1 MVAGLAFDL
10 DEAKGHYRGLVR
22 FTLFSGTLQGHE
34 WQECRVLPTQEAHRL
49 GLIRLTWLQVW
60 LMTSMRRRGII
71 EAWCAS
77 RCSAAPFKVTS
88 GRNVGCRRRRRRT
101 VWA

>member
-34 WQECRVLPTQEAHRL
+34 WQGCRVLPTQEAHR
-49 GLIRLTWLQVW
+49 RSFW
-60 LMTSMRRRGII
+60 
-71 EAWCAS
+71 
-77 RCSAAPFKVTS
+77 
-88 GRNVGCRRRRRRT
+88 RNRN
-101 VWA
+101 A